1 MTPEEI
7 RRKIN
12 ELPKGGVT
20 IKRSNG
26 RAYAYYQWT
35 ENGKQKGRRISD
47 EEYQL
52 LNRQIQ
58 KRKQYEKELRDSI
71 VYNFE
76 EPDYKTPLVAD
87 ARLFRTD
94 VRIGESLALFA
105 QPVQNYKRRSIF
117 PQIKQ
122 FIDGD
127 SHDKVFILY
136 GLRRTGK
143 TTLIRQVILDMN
155 DEQQKRT
162 AFIQITPKDSL
173 AELNKDLKD
182 LEALGIKYVFIDEVT
197 IMEDFIQGAAL
208 FSDIYA
214 ASGLKIVLSGT
225 DSLGFVF
232 TEDEQ
237 LYDRC
242 VFLHTTF
249 IPYSEFQDVLGISGI
264 DNYIQFGGTMSKSGE
279 NYNRAIFG
287 SKQST
292 EEYVDSAIAHNIQ
305 HSLKYYQYG
314 GHFRHLHELYES
326 NELTNVINRIVEDM
340 NNQFT
345 LNVLTRDFKS
355 HDLGASKTALRNDRT
370 SPTTVLDDIDTEFVT
385 QKLKEFL
392 EIRNKN
398 EQTVPITDA
407 HRIEIHEYLELL
419 DLINNIDIINLEDLN
434 DKQSLT
440 VFTQPGLRYSQVQAL
455 IKALLLDASFASVSI
470 QERARITERILSV
483 VKGRMMENIVLL
495 ETKLTHPEK
504 QVFKLQFAVGE
515 FDMVVA
521 DQESLTCEIYEIK
534 YSDKCSP
541 EQTRHLRDEQKCAR
555 TEFRFGTI
563 TGKYVIYRGETKDK
577 DGIKYINVEDFLT
590 K

>member
-1 MTPEEI
+1 MTAEEL

-20 IKRSNG
+20 IKKSNG

-47 EEYQL
+47 DEYQL
-52 LNRQIQ
+52 LTHQIQ
-58 KRKQYEKELRDSI
+58 ERKQYEKQLRNINLYD
-71 VYNFE
+71 FE
-76 EPDYKTPLVAD
+76 EPGYGTLFVAD
-87 ARLFRTD
+87 ARMFQTD
-94 VRIGESLALFA
+94 VRIGEKLTLFA
-105 QPVQNYKRRSIF
+105 QSVQNYKRRSLF
-117 PQIKQ
+117 SQLKQ
-122 FIDGD
+122 FVDGD

-143 TTLIRQVILDMN
+143 TTLIRQVILDMTA
-155 DEQQKRT
+155 EQKRRT
-162 AFIQITPKDSL
+162 AFIQITPGDSL
-173 AELNKDLKD
+173 SELNKDLKN
-182 LEALGIKYVFIDEVT
+182 LEAMGFKYIFIDEVT
-197 IMEDFIQGAAL
+197 LMEDFIQGAAL

-249 IPYSEFQDVLGISGI
+249 IPYSEFHNVLGISGI

-305 HSLKYYQYG
+305 HSLKYYQYS
-314 GHFRHLHELYES
+314 GHFRHLHELYEN

-355 HDLGASKTALRNDRT
+355 HDLGVSKTALRSDRT
-370 SPTTVLDDIDTEFVT
+370 APTTALDDIDTEFVT

-398 EQTVPITDA
+398 EQSVPITDT
-407 HRIEIHEYLELL
+407 HRIEIKQYLELL
-419 DLINNIDIINLEDLN
+419 DLIHIIDIINLEDLN
-434 DKQSLT
+434 DKQTLT
-440 VFTQPGLRYSQVQAL
+440 VFSQPGLRYSQVQSL
-455 IKALLLDASFASVSI
+455 IKALLLDASFASISI

-495 ETKLTHPEK
+495 ETKLRNPEK
-504 QVFKLQFAVGE
+504 QVFKLQFAIGE

-521 DQESLTCEIYEIK
+521 DPESLTCEIYEIK
-534 YSDKCSP
+534 YSDKCAP

-563 TGKYVIYRGETKDK
+563 TGKYVIYRGETKDV
-577 DGIKYINVEDFLT
+577 DGIKYINVEEFLG
-590 K
+590 

>member
-1 MTPEEI
+1 MTNAEL
-7 RRKIN
+7 RKKIN

-20 IKRSNG
+20 IKKSNG

-35 ENGKQKGRRISD
+35 ENGKQKGRRITN
-47 EEYQL
+47 EEYEIL
-52 LNRQIQ
+52 KKKIQ
-58 KRKQYEKELRDSI
+58 ERKQYEKELRNSVFYDFPEDGYGSM
-71 VYNFE
+71 
-76 EPDYKTPLVAD
+76 LVAD
-87 ARLFRTD
+87 NRMFRTD
-94 VRIGESLALFA
+94 VRIQDALDSF
-105 QPVQNYKRRSIF
+105 VQTVSNYKHRAIYHQLKSF
-117 PQIKQ
+117 VM
-122 FIDGD
+122 GN

-143 TTLIRQVILDMN
+143 TTLIRQVILDMTE
-155 DEQQKRT
+155 EQQRHT
-162 AFIQITPKDSL
+162 AFIQITPGDTL

-182 LEALGIKYVFIDEVT
+182 LEKLGFKYIFIDEVT
-197 IMEDFIQGAAL
+197 LMEDFIQGAAL

-242 VFLHTTF
+242 VMLHTTF
-249 IPYSEFQDVLGISGI
+249 IPYREFQNVLDISGI
-264 DNYIQFGGTMSKSGE
+264 DNYIQFGGTMCKSGE

-305 HSLKYYQYG
+305 HSIKYYQYG
-314 GHFRHLHELYES
+314 GHFRHLHELYEK
-326 NELTNVINRIVEDM
+326 NELTSVINRVVEDM

-345 LNVLTRDFKS
+345 INVLTRDFKS
-355 HDLGASKTALRNDRT
+355 HDLGAAKTALRNDRNAPT
-370 SPTTVLDDIDTEFVT
+370 SALDDIDTAFVT

-398 EQTVPITDA
+398 EQTISISDT
-407 HRIEIHEYLELL
+407 HRIEIRQYLELL
-419 DLINNIDIINLEDLN
+419 DLINEIDIINLEDLN

-440 VFTQPGLRYSQVQAL
+440 VFSQPGLRYSQVQSL
-455 IKALLLDASFASVSI
+455 VKALLLDASFASISI
-470 QERARITERILSV
+470 QERARITERILSL

-495 ETKLTHPEK
+495 ETKLSHPEK

-521 DQESLTCEIYEIK
+521 DPEMLTCEIYEIK
-534 YSDKCSP
+534 YSDKCLP
-541 EQTRHLRDEQKCAR
+541 EQTRNLRDKEKCER

-563 TGKYVIYRGETKDK
+563 TGKYVIYRGETKDQ
-577 DGIKYINVEDFLT
+577 DGIKYINIEEFLG
-590 K
+590 